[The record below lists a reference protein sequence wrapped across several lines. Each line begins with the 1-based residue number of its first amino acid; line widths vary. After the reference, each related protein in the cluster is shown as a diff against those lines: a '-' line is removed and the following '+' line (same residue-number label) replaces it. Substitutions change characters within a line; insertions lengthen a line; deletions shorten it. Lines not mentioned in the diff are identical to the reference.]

1 MERLPEIMPTIKP
14 DSYYPITRDPGHWK
28 PTISDFNTSVTY
40 CCSRSSW
47 PIIPLCYLL
56 QIPTFEYKYNSFYI
70 TFIDLLP
77 ITEPNTPLRNLR
89 FVFWTDKSRS
99 YFHETIHFE
108 SDFHP
113 DKNILNLFGSYVYSI
128 EQPPIFSIDYRLAYY
143 VLNYVETI
151 GEKCN
156 LLL

>member
-1 MERLPEIMPTIKP
+1 MPTIKP
-14 DSYYPITRDPGHWK
+14 DSDYPITREPGHWK
-28 PTISDFNTSVTY
+28 PTISDFNTSITY
-40 CCSRSSW
+40 RCSRSSW
-47 PIIPLCYLL
+47 PIIPLSYLL
-56 QIPTFEYKYNSFYI
+56 QIPCSEYKYNSFYI

-77 ITEPNTPLRNLR
+77 TTEPNTPLRNLR

-99 YFHETIHFE
+99 YFHETIHFD

-143 VLNYVETI
+143 VLNYVETV

-156 LLL
+156 ILL